1 MTLKGPFTKLM
12 YMTEIQLLTCQKVP
26 DLLTFWGGEGQN
38 FHLDCQNQ
46 QGSLKWEYICILL
59 ILQIWT
65 WKKNTTIF
73 GQDNTYKIKIWSTFK
88 ILLFYKCL
96 PEFSGLVVD
105 DEAEELWE
113 KERRCLPATLYLYWN
128 YSYSYVSYLN
138 SLYKHSSLYP
148 SMAPLSAALSL
159 SSPGSSEE
167 QGIMS
172 ASLNLNQLR
181 PIHFSNFSFIFSSNN
196 YFLRET
202 LLLYKF
208 VTIFTFHFTTNTENK
223 GLVKLSLKGG

>member
-1 MTLKGPFTKLM
+1 MLTWIFRIGGGWWSWRAMGKRKEMFTSDSVI
-12 YMTEIQLLTCQKVP
+12 T
-26 DLLTFWGGEGQN
+26 
-38 FHLDCQNQ
+38 
-46 QGSLKWEYICILL
+46 
-59 ILQIWT
+59 
-65 WKKNTTIF
+65 
-73 GQDNTYKIKIWSTFK
+73 
-88 ILLFYKCL
+88 
-96 PEFSGLVVD
+96 
-105 DEAEELWE
+105 
-113 KERRCLPATLYLYWN
+113 ATLYLYWN

-181 PIHFSNFSFIFSSNN
+181 AIHFSNFSFIFSSNN

-208 VTIFTFHFTTNTENK
+208 VTIFTFHFTTNTEKK

>member
-1 MTLKGPFTKLM
+1 
-12 YMTEIQLLTCQKVP
+12 
-26 DLLTFWGGEGQN
+26 
-38 FHLDCQNQ
+38 
-46 QGSLKWEYICILL
+46 
-59 ILQIWT
+59 
-65 WKKNTTIF
+65 
-73 GQDNTYKIKIWSTFK
+73 
-88 ILLFYKCL
+88 
-96 PEFSGLVVD
+96 
-105 DEAEELWE
+105 
-113 KERRCLPATLYLYWN
+113 
-128 YSYSYVSYLN
+128 
-138 SLYKHSSLYP
+138 
-148 SMAPLSAALSL
+148 MAPLSAALSL

-223 GLVKLSLKGG
+223 GLVKLSLKGGFTTTVIDWWTTEGYWGSPYCLESSPSTSRSMSSSMCLLLLYVWNPEPVREKKGLSYQLLCKSPEISNKEAFQILM